1 MEGRAPEK
9 RAEEGRDADDGTT
22 ANKTAITRGSERETE
37 RQVEK
42 SANGIRGRGREREGG
57 GGERRRRQSFAQ
69 SPFVLSLSVGWS
81 SERRHQMISHFFP
94 FECLAEREW
103 QRQAALL
110 SLSRARLFHSE

>member
-1 MEGRAPEK
+1 MEGRALEK

-22 ANKTAITRGSERETE
+22 ANKTAITRASERETE

-42 SANGIRGRGREREGG
+42 SANGIRGRVRGREREG
-57 GGERRRRQSFAQ
+57 ERRRQSFAQ

-94 FECLAEREW
+94 FECLAERVAEAGSFAFSVT
-103 QRQAALL
+103 RKAIP
-110 SLSRARLFHSE
+110 F